1 MGGGAM
7 TKKTGPSS
15 GSLTLATLV
24 LLLWCCSPVMVS
36 LDYDLSADFD
46 KYRTFDWYPGP
57 QPKTGDVRVDSPLL
71 DGRIRTAVTDTML
84 AKGYQRVNDGR
95 PDFFLAYHLT
105 IRSKIEADTFNT
117 GIGFG
122 GYPYWGGVGYE
133 TRIREYDEGM
143 LIVDVIDVATD
154 KLVWRGTGTRRVT
167 ETSDPEKTTRV
178 VNQTVAEILAQF
190 PPQPK

>member
-1 MGGGAM
+1 MEAGAF
-7 TKKTGPSS
+7 TKKTEPSPAS
-15 GSLTLATLV
+15 ATLAALV

-36 LDYDLSADFD
+36 LDYDVSADFA

-71 DGRIRTAVTDTML
+71 DGRIRKAVTDTML
-84 AKGYQRVNDGR
+84 AKGYRRVTGAH
-95 PDFFLAYHLT
+95 PDLYLAYHLT

-117 GIGFG
+117 GIGYG

-143 LIVDVIDVATD
+143 LIVDVIDVAAG

-167 ETSDPEKTTRV
+167 ETSDPEKSTRV

-190 PPQPK
+190 PPQPN